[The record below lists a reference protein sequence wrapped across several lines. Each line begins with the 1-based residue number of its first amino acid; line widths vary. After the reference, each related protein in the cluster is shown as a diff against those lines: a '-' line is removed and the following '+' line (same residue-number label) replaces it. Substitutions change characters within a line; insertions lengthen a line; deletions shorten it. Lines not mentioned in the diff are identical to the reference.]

1 MIVSLFLILYAG
13 FTHAFETDHL
23 LAVSNLVSR
32 RHQLKHA
39 MIDGVFWGLG
49 HSSTILVV
57 GVLMLLF
64 RLQLPA
70 GLFHGFEAAVGVLLI
85 VLAIVRLRKL
95 WVPAPEV
102 HASNQP
108 TGKTAYG
115 IGLVHGLAGGGA
127 LVVLVMT
134 QQSTAWAGLFY
145 LLLFGLGSV
154 GGMLLA
160 ASLFS
165 VPFTRHLLQQRWIQP
180 ALILTSSLLC
190 FVFGIRLLIEQA
202 ALLGFTN

>member
-1 MIVSLFLILYAG
+1 MLSLFLILYAG
-13 FTHAFETDHL
+13 FSHAFEADHL
-23 LAVSNLVSR
+23 LAVSNLVSQR
-32 RHQLKHA
+32 THVKHA
-39 MIDGVFWGLG
+39 MKDGVFWGLG

-64 RLQLPA
+64 KFQLPEQ
-70 GLFHGFEAAVGVLLI
+70 LFHYFEAAVGVLLM
-85 VLAIVRLRKL
+85 VLALVRLRKL
-95 WVPAPEV
+95 RRSPASV
-102 HASNQP
+102 SGAASQP
-108 TGKTAYG
+108 NGIAAYG

-134 QQSTAWAGLFY
+134 QQSTAWSGLFY
-145 LLLFGLGSV
+145 LLLFGMGSV

-165 VPFTRHLLQQRWIQP
+165 IPFTRDVLQQRWIQP

-190 FVFGIRLLIEQA
+190 FGFGGHLFWEQVH
-202 ALLGFTN
+202 ALG